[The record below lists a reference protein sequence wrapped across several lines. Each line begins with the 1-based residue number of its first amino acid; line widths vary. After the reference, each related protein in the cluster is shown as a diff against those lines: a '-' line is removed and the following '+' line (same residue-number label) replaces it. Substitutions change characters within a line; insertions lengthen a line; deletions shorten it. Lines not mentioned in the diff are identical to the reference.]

1 MTSSMTRKVMLFGLP
16 FDSLTMAETLEAI
29 EALIARKRPAVIFT
43 PNVQRLVAA
52 HRDPSIQDIYR
63 RADLLLA
70 DGMPLYWASRL
81 LKKGLK
87 ERVAGS
93 DLIFTFSERA
103 SQKGYK
109 VFLLGAAPGVA
120 ARAAERLTAR
130 YPGLKVA
137 GTYSPPLGFERDDR
151 EIGKVEGLLK
161 TTQPDLLFL
170 ALGLPKEERFLWKNR
185 DRIPVPV
192 SIGVGASIDFAA
204 GEVRR
209 APRWV
214 QRIGFE
220 WLFRLFQDPGRLWKR
235 YLVSNS
241 YFFFLLVKE
250 FISRPDQ
257 RP

>member
-1 MTSSMTRKVMLFGLP
+1 MTQKITLFGLP

-29 EALIARKRPAVIFT
+29 EALIARKKPAVIFT

-52 HRDPSIQDIYR
+52 HRDSSIRDIYC
-63 RADLLLA
+63 RADLLLP

-81 LKKGLK
+81 LKKRLK

-103 SQKGYK
+103 AQKGHK
-109 VFLLGAAPGVA
+109 VFLMGAAPGVA
-120 ARAAERLTAR
+120 ARAAEKLTAK
-130 YPGLKVA
+130 YSGLIVV
-137 GTYSPPLGFERDDR
+137 GTHSPPLGFEDDDR
-151 EIGKVEGLLK
+151 EIGKIERLLK
-161 TTQPDLLFL
+161 ATQPDLLFL

-185 DRIPVPV
+185 DRIPVSV

-241 YFFFLLVKE
+241 HFFFLLVKE
-250 FISRPDQ
+250 FISRPHG
-257 RP
+257 RTPK

>member
-1 MTSSMTRKVMLFGLP
+1 MTQKITLFGLP
-16 FDSLTMAETLEAI
+16 FDSLTMAETLGGI
-29 EALIARKRPAVIFT
+29 EALIAKRKGAVIFT
-43 PNVQRLVAA
+43 PNVQRVVAA
-52 HRDPSIQDIYR
+52 HQDAQIRDIYR
-63 RADLLLA
+63 QADLLLP

-81 LKKGLK
+81 LKRRLK

-103 SQKGYK
+103 AQKGYR

-120 ARAAERLTAR
+120 ARAAEKLKTD

-137 GTYSPPLGFERDDR
+137 GTYSPPIGFENDDR
-151 EIGKVEGLLK
+151 EIARIEDLLRDSK
-161 TTQPDLLFL
+161 PDLLFL
-170 ALGLPKEERFLWKNR
+170 ALGLPKEERFLWKHK
-185 DRIPVPV
+185 DRIRVPV
-192 SIGVGASIDFAA
+192 AIGVGASIDFAA
-204 GEVRR
+204 GEARR

-250 FISRPDQ
+250 LISRPHG
-257 RP
+257 